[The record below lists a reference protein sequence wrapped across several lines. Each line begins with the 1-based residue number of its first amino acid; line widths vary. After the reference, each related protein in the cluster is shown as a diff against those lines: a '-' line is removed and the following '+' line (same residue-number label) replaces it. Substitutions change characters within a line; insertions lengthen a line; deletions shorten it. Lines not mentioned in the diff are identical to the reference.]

1 MTNRTIDSDPGLETD
16 HPCVLTAPQ
25 RFGRLPV
32 PLAPL
37 IGREGEIEQIAA
49 LLRRADIRLVT
60 LTGPGGVGKTRLAIK
75 VAERLAKD
83 AAGVAFVDL
92 STVQE
97 ADAVLPAIAQ
107 SIGLRSSPDQPPLE
121 LLATAIGGTS
131 LLLVLDNLEQ
141 VVDAAPEIAA
151 LLTDSA
157 GVTVLATSRE
167 ALRLS
172 GEHLFPVPTLSMPP
186 HLPPREQMGA
196 SDAVRLFLARARA
209 TGTEI
214 DAEDDAER
222 IVEICRRLD
231 CLPLALEL
239 AAARLRHL
247 PLSDL
252 LARLDRPLPLL
263 TGGGRD
269 QPNRHQTLRDAI
281 SWSYDLLEPAEQA
294 LFRRLS
300 VFNGGFSVDA
310 VASVC
315 VEPGVDATDVF
326 ERLASLTDKSLVQ
339 LDPTTGRSRMLETL
353 REFAAEQLA
362 ANDEDEEY
370 RGRHVDYY
378 VAMAERAELQFWT
391 EAHDAWMMQ
400 LDTEHPN
407 FRAAMSRSLEMD
419 DSEAALRIASSLK
432 AVWWLLGH
440 EREGRTWL
448 QRAISKQERFSGCA
462 DLSKALQVAARLATE
477 LGEYDEARSLA
488 HQAIANARDT
498 ETREALE
505 AEAHQV
511 LGLVEHAVGQF
522 EDARRHLQLAFTM
535 FQNVG
540 YRGSMAWTHCLLA
553 EVDCLESGES
563 AEALARADERCREA
577 LAMFRDLGQT
587 AGSARAIQGLASI
600 ARLRRNPAQTASL
613 LHEALRLRRQI
624 NDRWG
629 FAPCFEDIADYA
641 VLVGDAAAA
650 TRLYSAA
657 SRIRA
662 DLGVPI
668 PPAYRPAHERR
679 EPSVR
684 KHLSPSAFAAAWNEG
699 QTMSNDSAV
708 ELALAITLRP
718 VPAADDNETSE
729 DAATP
734 LTEREHDVLLL
745 IEAGKTNA
753 AIADALFISPATAR
767 VHVSNILGKLGAHN
781 RTEAVAIARRE
792 GWI

>member
-1 MTNRTIDSDPGLETD
+1 MTNRAIDRDPGLGAD
-16 HPCVLTAPQ
+16 HPGVFTASQ
-25 RFGRLPV
+25 RFARLPV
-32 PLAPL
+32 PLSPL
-37 IGREGEIEQIAA
+37 IGRELEIEQIVA
-49 LLRRADIRLVT
+49 LLRRSDIRLVT

-75 VAERLAKD
+75 AAEQLAND
-83 AAGVAFVDL
+83 AAGVAFADL
-92 STVQE
+92 SSVRE
-97 ADAVLPAIAQ
+97 ADAVLPAIAE
-107 SIGLRSSPDQPPLE
+107 SIGLRESPDRPPLE
-121 LLATAIGGTS
+121 LLTAAIGSTR
-131 LLLVLDNLEQ
+131 LLLVLDNLEH
-141 VVDAAPEIAA
+141 VVEAAPEVAA
-151 LLTDSA
+151 LLSGCA

-172 GEHLFPVPTLSMPP
+172 GEHVYPVPTLSMPP
-186 HLPPREQMGA
+186 DLPPHQQMVA

-209 TGTEI
+209 AGIALGAGE
-214 DAEDDAER
+214 DAET

-247 PLSDL
+247 PLTEV
-252 LARLDRPLPLL
+252 LARLERPLPLL

-269 QPNRHQTLRDAI
+269 QPNRHQTLRNAI

-300 VFNGGFSVDA
+300 VFNGGFSIDA
-310 VASVC
+310 VESVC
-315 VEPGVDATDVF
+315 VEPGVSGADVF

-339 LDPTTGRSRMLETL
+339 PDSTTGRYRMLETL

-362 ANDEDEEY
+362 ATGEDEDY
-370 RGRHVDYY
+370 RDRHVRYY
-378 VAMAERAELQFWT
+378 VEMAERAERQFWT

-488 HQAIANARDT
+488 RQAIANARDT

-511 LGLVEHAVGQF
+511 LGLVDHAVGQF

-540 YRGSMAWTHCLLA
+540 YRGSIAWTHCLLA

-563 AEALARADERCREA
+563 AEALARADDRCREA
-577 LAMFRDLGQT
+577 LEMFRNLGQT

-600 ARLRRNPAQTASL
+600 ARLRRDPAQTASL
-613 LHEALRLRRQI
+613 LHEALQLRRQI

-641 VLVGDAAAA
+641 LLAGDAGAA

-662 DLGVPI
+662 DLGIPI

-684 KHLSPSAFAAAWNEG
+684 KHLSSSDFAAAWNDG
-699 QTMSNDSAV
+699 QIMSNESAV
-708 ELALAITLRP
+708 ELALAMTLRP
-718 VPAADDNETSE
+718 VPADGDIEMSGS
-729 DAATP
+729 AATP
-734 LTEREHDVLLL
+734 LTEREHEVLLL

-753 AIADALFISPATAR
+753 AIADTLFISPATAR

-792 GWI
+792 GWL